1 MKDKHL
7 SGIIYGVISALAVTG
22 YVSINKFVYQNYDVS
37 AIEYTIL
44 FAITGSLFGGVSLRT
59 KYTKQVGILIHK
71 NLKALLTLGIA
82 VGLAVGILVFGQ
94 RYTSSVNASIL
105 ITSTIVATT
114 LFSYA
119 LLNER
124 LLRQQLIWMVVLF
137 MGLYLAIVGINGV
150 SFKLGDLIIL
160 SSVLFFGFGNAYSRV
175 VMKKMKRPDIVP
187 DIRLIIAGLA
197 GILLAPFFINNYAL
211 LIELVPLSL
220 LAGSFYFICMQTFA
234 KSVYLLNANEAIV
247 INQGQV
253 FSTAIVGVLVLSE
266 SYTIEKFLG
275 SLIVLTSIY
284 HISTHRR
291 LPRSSRKK

>member
-94 RYTSSVNASIL
+94 HYTSSVNASIL

-211 LIELVPLSL
+211 LIELAPLSL